1 MIIEGN
7 FKMKNKERKNIAKKI
22 AQAEMILQN
31 SQDLAEKAKAEK
43 EIVRLCS
50 QAKSMEDIEIID
62 EMVQEFL
69 AKGV

>member
-1 MIIEGN
+1 
-7 FKMKNKERKNIAKKI
+7 MKNKERKNIAKKI